1 MASTG
6 DTNACVMIVLLT
18 IALSL
23 FEGTSAF
30 SNTIIARHMTTG
42 PAILCNTKLSTNK
55 KTWHKMSCASD
66 NYDDDNDTRQMGDRR
81 DFLSVAKTVAG
92 AAMMVASNSAVAN
105 AEVMRAV
112 GSAEKS
118 CREEG
123 NCLEKG
129 DWDGAVGW
137 NWGGADRCD
146 ATDPRCGPDGQLRDA
161 PLEGAPVPTITVDD
175 ATLLITHV
183 VTMQLSI
190 GKGEKVDVQMG
201 LYGQACPVSVQ
212 QMVDFCT
219 PNVGLVTNSRL
230 MLDAGYGIVS
240 TPVTLTKSG
249 ALNESYPGQLLD
261 FGVASQSIAYAKAV
275 NKAKAGND
283 FLPQRRPDSQTIAS
297 EASPRPHNVAGL
309 ISVAHNGIGYGGT
322 GFESEDEAFASSFQ
336 ITATAMP
343 SMDKAGRRVIGQLM
357 TADSMA
363 TLARLSSS
371 PTNRGLKGIIPGQNM
386 GPPLIKVTVNK
397 LSIASLSKSEAS
409 P

>member
-6 DTNACVMIVLLT
+6 ATNASVMIALLT

-30 SNTIIARHMTTG
+30 SNTIITRHMTNG
-42 PAILCNTKLSTNK
+42 PAILCHTNIN
-55 KTWHKMSCASD
+55 TWHKMSCGSD
-66 NYDDDNDTRQMGDRR
+66 DHDDDDDNTRQRGDRR
-81 DFLSVAKTVAG
+81 DFLSVAKTVGG
-92 AAMMVASNSAVAN
+92 AVMMVASNSVVAN

-146 ATDPRCGPDGQLRDA
+146 ATDPRCGPDGQLRDT
-161 PLEGAPVPTITVDD
+161 PLEGAPVPSISTTLDD

-201 LYGQACPVSVQ
+201 LYGQACPASVQ

-219 PNVGLVTNSRL
+219 LNVGLVTNSRL
-230 MLDAGYGIVS
+230 MLEGGYGVLS

-249 ALNESYPGQLLD
+249 ALNEIYPGQILD

-322 GFESEDEAFASSFQ
+322 EFEAEDEAFASSFQ

-357 TADSMA
+357 NAESMA

-371 PTNRGLKGIIPGQNM
+371 PVNRGIKGIIPGQNM
-386 GPPLIKVTVNK
+386 GPPLIKVTVNN
-397 LSIASLSKSEAS
+397 LSIASLSKSETS